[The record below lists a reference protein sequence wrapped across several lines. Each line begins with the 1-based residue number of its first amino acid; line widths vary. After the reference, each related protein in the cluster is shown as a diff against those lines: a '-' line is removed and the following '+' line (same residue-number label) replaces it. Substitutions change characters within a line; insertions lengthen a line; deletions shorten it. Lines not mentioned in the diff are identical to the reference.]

1 MRLRKLQAKLFNFL
15 LISLAILFNKGPQ
28 CFYLDH
34 QISYLYILYRV
45 LHVNQF
51 DLLQCDKISQFNY
64 FFSKFENQ
72 VHIRCLAI

>member
-1 MRLRKLQAKLFNFL
+1 MCLRKLQAKLFNFL
-15 LISLAILFNKGPQ
+15 LISLAILLNKGPQ
-28 CFYLDH
+28 CLNLDH
-34 QISYLYILYRV
+34 QISYLYILHRI

-51 DLLQCDKISQFNY
+51 DFLQCDKISQFND